1 MKRGV
6 VFDMD
11 KCIGYFTQIAMYQDI
26 IEELTRPLKVNEYF
40 DLFNM
45 FPEIFRPGIFNVFRY
60 LAKEKKKGRL
70 KVIIYTNNN
79 GPPSWA
85 ANIRKYIEY
94 KIKKKL
100 FDRTI
105 KGWKYDKKIVE
116 KNRSGYAKTW
126 KDLLDCT
133 QLNKHDRVIFFD
145 DRDEHDG
152 MRHKNVDYQ
161 EVKPY
166 KTDITHEVFVK
177 RFMRSKLK
185 NKLGYIEESVLK
197 NICERSGHKP
207 KMTSMKYSNN
217 DIMKPLREFLKSTKK
232 TRKQR
237 RFKKKKTRKGGG
249 STNHRANVLTRKQLW
264 RGVLNPTPRDAERRQ
279 RRQRMEAERRQRRQR
294 MEAERRQRMEAE
306 RQQRHQR
313 HQRHRRMVTNLYNN
327 LNRLAPQSAS
337 EFRRVWYATEQNNV
351 LHLGEL
357 ESDLR
362 NRIAAARIAAAQDA
376 IGQADIAAID

>member
-11 KCIGYFTQIAMYQDI
+11 KCIGYFTQIARYQDI

-85 ANIRKYIEY
+85 ANIRKYIEH

-133 QLNKHDRVIFFD
+133 QLNKHDKIIFFD

-161 EVKPY
+161 EVRPY
-166 KTDITHEVFVK
+166 KVDISHKVFVK

-185 NKLGYIEESVLK
+185 NKLGYIDESVLK
-197 NICERSGHKP
+197 DICERSGHKP
-207 KMTSMKYSNN
+207 KMTPMKYSNN
-217 DIMKPLREFLKSTKK
+217 DIMKPLREFLKNNKNKTRRRIGIKNKK
-232 TRKQR
+232 TRKR
-237 RFKKKKTRKGGG
+237 RMKRNRTRKKMGGVYSCDPNISDPPAIPWESIETNKNYWIKSCPG
-249 STNHRANVLTRKQLW
+249 SAIQMDGKYRVDSKYEEILDAPGYMDVLMMPNRDQGLAVLKSYVIGNHIKFFGPLD
-264 RGVLNPTPRDAERRQ
+264 G
-279 RRQRMEAERRQRRQR
+279 
-294 MEAERRQRMEAE
+294 
-306 RQQRHQR
+306 
-313 HQRHRRMVTNLYNN
+313 
-327 LNRLAPQSAS
+327 
-337 EFRRVWYATEQNNV
+337 
-351 LHLGEL
+351 GE
-357 ESDLR
+357 EKREEDEGNDSDGTVIL
-362 NRIAAARIAAAQDA
+362 DEEEEVV
-376 IGQADIAAID
+376 

>member
-11 KCIGYFTQIAMYQDI
+11 KCIGYFTQIARYQDI
-26 IEELTRPLKVNEYF
+26 IEELTRPLKVNEYI

-85 ANIRKYIEY
+85 ANIRKYIEH

-126 KDLLDCT
+126 KDLMDCS
-133 QLNKHDRVIFFD
+133 QLNKHDKIIFFD

-197 NICERSGHKP
+197 NMCERSGHKP

-217 DIMKPLREFLKSTKK
+217 DIMKPLREFLKKNKNKTRRRRGIKNKK
-232 TRKQR
+232 TRKKR
-237 RFKKKKTRKGGG
+237 RKRNRTRKKMGGVYSCGDDADPPAIPWAGIDTNKNYWIKSCPG
-249 STNHRANVLTRKQLW
+249 SNIQMDGKYRVNSKYEDILDAPGYMDVLMMPNRDQGLAVLKSNVIGNHIKFFGPLDGGEEKQGEWEHGNDSDGTDILTD
-264 RGVLNPTPRDAERRQ
+264 NE
-279 RRQRMEAERRQRRQR
+279 EE
-294 MEAERRQRMEAE
+294 
-306 RQQRHQR
+306 
-313 HQRHRRMVTNLYNN
+313 
-327 LNRLAPQSAS
+327 
-337 EFRRVWYATEQNNV
+337 EQV
-351 LHLGEL
+351 V
-357 ESDLR
+357 
-362 NRIAAARIAAAQDA
+362 
-376 IGQADIAAID
+376 

>member
-11 KCIGYFTQIAMYQDI
+11 KCIGYFTQIARYQDI

-85 ANIRKYIEY
+85 GNIRKYIEH

-126 KDLLDCT
+126 KDLLDCS
-133 QLNKHDRVIFFD
+133 QLNKHDKIIFFD

-166 KTDITHEVFVK
+166 KVDITHEVFVK

-207 KMTSMKYSNN
+207 KMTSKKYSNN
-217 DIMKPLREFLKSTKK
+217 DIMKPLREFLKKNKNKTRRRRGIKNKK
-232 TRKQR
+232 TRR
-237 RFKKKKTRKGGG
+237 RRGGVEQCYYWCPSGEKEGETSWYKEELWKKCNEEPHELCGE
-249 STNHRANVLTRKQLW
+249 
-264 RGVLNPTPRDAERRQ
+264 D
-279 RRQRMEAERRQRRQR
+279 
-294 MEAERRQRMEAE
+294 
-306 RQQRHQR
+306 
-313 HQRHRRMVTNLYNN
+313 LY
-327 LNRLAPQSAS
+327 
-337 EFRRVWYATEQNNV
+337 
-351 LHLGEL
+351 
-357 ESDLR
+357 
-362 NRIAAARIAAAQDA
+362 
-376 IGQADIAAID
+376 